1 MIKKSIADRGMQAK
15 QAPGGQGRPN
25 RAAEPA
31 D

>member
-15 QAPGGQGRPN
+15 QAQGDQGCPN
-25 RAAEPA
+25 RATEPA